1 MIYSM
6 TGYGKVVLEL
16 NAKTVR
22 IEIKSLNSKSLDL
35 NVRMPNDYRPKELE
49 LRKIIGS
56 RLKRGKIDVSFYVDI
71 EKAKNPTKINTSIVK
86 NYMDQL
92 SNISGGGQNLDL
104 LRMAIKMPDSI
115 GAEKEEIDEQEW
127 SLIISGAED
136 ALNKIENY
144 RKDEGKALY
153 SDFSNR
159 LNNIKSLLKKAVEID
174 PERIKKVRERLTKSV
189 LELKEKIDQNRFE
202 QELIYYIEKL
212 DINEEKIRLD
222 NHLDYFFKTLNQNQ
236 SNGKKLGFI
245 TQEIGREI
253 NTIGSKANY
262 APMQKIVVQM
272 KDELE
277 KIKEQLLN
285 VL

>member
-92 SNISGGGQNLDL
+92 SNISGGGRNLDL
-104 LRMAIKMPDSI
+104 LKMAIKMPDSI
-115 GAEKEEIDEQEW
+115 SAEKEEIDEQEW
-127 SLIISGAED
+127 SLIISGAEN

-153 SDFSNR
+153 NDFSNR

-222 NHLDYFFKTLNQNQ
+222 SHLDYFFKTLNQNQ
-236 SNGKKLGFI
+236 SSGKKLGFI
-245 TQEIGREI
+245 AQEIGREI

>member
-35 NVRMPNDYRPKELE
+35 NVRMPNEYRPKELE

-56 RLKRGKIDVSFYVDI
+56 RLRRGKIDVSFYVDI

-92 SNISGGGQNLDL
+92 SNISGGGRNLDL

-115 GAEKEEIDEQEW
+115 SAEKEEIDEQEW

-144 RKDEGKALY
+144 RKEEGKALY

-245 TQEIGREI
+245 AQEIGREI

>member
-1 MIYSM
+1 M

-92 SNISGGGQNLDL
+92 SNISGGGRNLDL
-104 LRMAIKMPDSI
+104 LKMAIKMPDSI
-115 GAEKEEIDEQEW
+115 SAEKEEIDEQEW

-245 TQEIGREI
+245 AQEIGREI

-262 APMQKIVVQM
+262 APMQKVVVQM

>member
-1 MIYSM
+1 M

-56 RLKRGKIDVSFYVDI
+56 SLKRGKIDVSFYVDI

-92 SNISGGGQNLDL
+92 SNISGGGRNLDL
-104 LRMAIKMPDSI
+104 LKMAIKMPDSVS
-115 GAEKEEIDEQEW
+115 AEKEEIDEQEW

-202 QELIYYIEKL
+202 QELIFYIEKL

-245 TQEIGREI
+245 AQEIGREI

>member
-92 SNISGGGQNLDL
+92 SNISGGGRNLDL
-104 LRMAIKMPDSI
+104 LKMAIKMPDSVS
-115 GAEKEEIDEQEW
+115 AEKEEIDEQEW

-153 SDFSNR
+153 SDFFNR

-245 TQEIGREI
+245 AQEIGREI

>member
-35 NVRMPNDYRPKELE
+35 NVRMPSDYRPKELE

-71 EKAKNPTKINTSIVK
+71 EKAKNPTKINTSVVK

-92 SNISGGGQNLDL
+92 SNISGGGRNLDL

-115 GAEKEEIDEQEW
+115 SAEKEEIDEQEW
-127 SLIISGAED
+127 SLIINGAED

-245 TQEIGREI
+245 AQEIGREI

>member
-1 MIYSM
+1 M
-6 TGYGKVVLEL
+6 TGYGNVVLEL
-16 NAKTVR
+16 NSKTVR

-92 SNISGGGQNLDL
+92 SNISGGGRNLDL
-104 LRMAIKMPDSI
+104 LKMAIKMPDSI
-115 GAEKEEIDEQEW
+115 SAEKEEIDEQEW

-245 TQEIGREI
+245 AQEIGREI

>member
-1 MIYSM
+1 MIHSM

-35 NVRMPNDYRPKELE
+35 NVRMPSDYRPKELE

-92 SNISGGGQNLDL
+92 SNLSGGGRNLDL

-115 GAEKEEIDEQEW
+115 SAEKEEIDEQEW
-127 SLIISGAED
+127 SLIINGVED

-153 SDFSNR
+153 SDFSSR
-159 LNNIKSLLKKAVEID
+159 LNKIKSLLKKAVEID

-189 LELKEKIDQNRFE
+189 LELKEKIDQNRLE

-222 NHLDYFFKTLNQNQ
+222 NHLDYFFKTLNQ
-236 SNGKKLGFI
+236 
-245 TQEIGREI
+245 TQ
-253 NTIGSKANY
+253 
-262 APMQKIVVQM
+262 
-272 KDELE
+272 
-277 KIKEQLLN
+277 
-285 VL
+285 

>member
-1 MIYSM
+1 M

-16 NAKTVR
+16 TAKTVR

-71 EKAKNPTKINTSIVK
+71 EKAKNPTKINTPIVK

-92 SNISGGGQNLDL
+92 SNISGGGRNLDL

-115 GAEKEEIDEQEW
+115 SAEKEEIDEQEW

-245 TQEIGREI
+245 AQEIGREI

>member
-1 MIYSM
+1 M

-35 NVRMPNDYRPKELE
+35 NVRMPNEYRPKELE

-56 RLKRGKIDVSFYVDI
+56 RLRRGKIDVSFYVDI
-71 EKAKNPTKINTSIVK
+71 EKAKNPTKINTSVVK

-104 LRMAIKMPDSI
+104 LKMAIKMPDSFS
-115 GAEKEEIDEQEW
+115 AEKEEIDEQEW
-127 SLIISGAED
+127 SLIINGAED

-245 TQEIGREI
+245 AQEIGREI

>member
-35 NVRMPNDYRPKELE
+35 NVRMPNEYRPKELE

-56 RLKRGKIDVSFYVDI
+56 RLRRGKIDVSFYVDI
-71 EKAKNPTKINTSIVK
+71 EKAKNPTKINTSVVK

-104 LRMAIKMPDSI
+104 LKMAIKMPDSI
-115 GAEKEEIDEQEW
+115 SAEKEEIDEQEW

-144 RKDEGKALY
+144 RKEEGKALY

-245 TQEIGREI
+245 AQEIGREI

>member
-1 MIYSM
+1 M

-16 NAKTVR
+16 NSKTVR

-71 EKAKNPTKINTSIVK
+71 EKAKNPTKINTPIVK

-92 SNISGGGQNLDL
+92 SNISGGGRNLDL

-115 GAEKEEIDEQEW
+115 SAEKEEIDEQEW
-127 SLIISGAED
+127 SLIINGAED

-245 TQEIGREI
+245 AQEIGREI

>member
-1 MIYSM
+1 M

-92 SNISGGGQNLDL
+92 SNISGGGRNLDL

-115 GAEKEEIDEQEW
+115 SAEKEEIDEQEW
-127 SLIISGAED
+127 SLIINGAED

-245 TQEIGREI
+245 AQEIGREI

>member
-1 MIYSM
+1 M

-35 NVRMPNDYRPKELE
+35 NVRMPNEYRPKELE

-56 RLKRGKIDVSFYVDI
+56 RLRRGKIDVSFYVDI

-92 SNISGGGQNLDL
+92 SNISGGGRNLDL
-104 LRMAIKMPDSI
+104 LKMAIKMPDSI
-115 GAEKEEIDEQEW
+115 SAEKEEIDEQEW

-245 TQEIGREI
+245 AQEIGREI

>member
-56 RLKRGKIDVSFYVDI
+56 RLRRGKIDVSFYVDI

-92 SNISGGGQNLDL
+92 SNISGGGRNLDL

-115 GAEKEEIDEQEW
+115 SAEKEEIDEQEW
-127 SLIISGAED
+127 SLIINGAED

-245 TQEIGREI
+245 AQEIGREI

>member
-1 MIYSM
+1 M

-92 SNISGGGQNLDL
+92 SNISGGGRNLDL

-115 GAEKEEIDEQEW
+115 SAEKEEIDEQEW

-245 TQEIGREI
+245 AQEIGREI

>member
-35 NVRMPNDYRPKELE
+35 NVRMPSDYRPKELE

-104 LRMAIKMPDSI
+104 LKMAIKMPDSI
-115 GAEKEEIDEQEW
+115 SAEKEEIDEQEW

-245 TQEIGREI
+245 AQEIGREI

>member
-1 MIYSM
+1 M

-49 LRKIIGS
+49 VRKIIGS

-115 GAEKEEIDEQEW
+115 SAEKEEIDEQEW

-245 TQEIGREI
+245 AQEIGREI

-285 VL
+285 AL

>member
-1 MIYSM
+1 M

-16 NAKTVR
+16 STKTVR
-22 IEIKSLNSKSLDL
+22 IEIRSLNSKSLDL
-35 NVRMPNDYRPKELE
+35 NMRMPNEYRPKELE

-56 RLKRGKIDVSFYVDI
+56 RLSRGKIDASVYVDI
-71 EKAKNPTKINTSIVK
+71 EKSKNPTKINTSAVK

-92 SNISGGGQNLDL
+92 KNISNGTSLDFL
-104 LRMAIKMPDSI
+104 KMAIKMPDSI
-115 GAEKEEIDEQEW
+115 NAEKEEIDEQEW
-127 SLIISGAED
+127 SLIINGIQD
-136 ALNKIENY
+136 ALKKIENY
-144 RKDEGKALY
+144 RKDEGEALHN
-153 SDFSNR
+153 DFSNR
-159 LNNIKSLLKKAVEID
+159 INSIKSLLKQTIEID
-174 PERIKKVRERLTKSV
+174 PDRIKKVRERLNKSV
-189 LELKEKIDQNRFE
+189 LDLKENIDQNRFE

-222 NHLDYFFKTLNQNQ
+222 NHLDYFFETLNQNQ

-245 TQEIGREI
+245 AQEIGREI
-253 NTIGSKANY
+253 NTLGSKANY

>member
-56 RLKRGKIDVSFYVDI
+56 RLRRGKIDVSFYVDI

-115 GAEKEEIDEQEW
+115 SAEKEEIDEQEW
-127 SLIISGAED
+127 SLIINGAED

-245 TQEIGREI
+245 AQEIGREI

>member
-16 NAKTVR
+16 NAKTVG

-92 SNISGGGQNLDL
+92 SNISGGGRNLDL
-104 LRMAIKMPDSI
+104 LKMAIKMPDSVS
-115 GAEKEEIDEQEW
+115 AEKEEIDEQEW

-159 LNNIKSLLKKAVEID
+159 LNKIKSLLKKAVEID

-222 NHLDYFFKTLNQNQ
+222 NHLDYFFNTLNQNQ

-245 TQEIGREI
+245 AQEIGREI

>member
-1 MIYSM
+1 M

-16 NAKTVR
+16 SAKTVR
-22 IEIKSLNSKSLDL
+22 IEIRSLNSKSLDL
-35 NVRMPNDYRPKELE
+35 NMRMPNEYRPKELE

-56 RLKRGKIDVSFYVDI
+56 RLSRGKIDVSFYVDI
-71 EKAKNPTKINTSIVK
+71 EKSKNPTIINTSAVK

-92 SNISGGGQNLDL
+92 KNISNGTSLDFL
-104 LRMAIKMPDSI
+104 KMAIKMPDSI
-115 GAEKEEIDEQEW
+115 NAEKEEIDEQEW
-127 SLIISGAED
+127 SLITNGIED
-136 ALNKIENY
+136 TLKKIENY
-144 RKDEGKALY
+144 RKDEGEALY
-153 SDFSNR
+153 NDFSNR
-159 LNNIKSLLKKAVEID
+159 INSIKSLLKQAIDID
-174 PERIKKVRERLTKSV
+174 PDRIKKVRERLNKSV
-189 LELKEKIDQNRFE
+189 LDLKENIDQNRFE

-222 NHLDYFFKTLNQNQ
+222 NHLDYFFETLNQNQ

-245 TQEIGREI
+245 AQEIGREI
-253 NTIGSKANY
+253 NTLGSKANY

>member
-16 NAKTVR
+16 TAKTIR

-35 NVRMPNDYRPKELE
+35 NVRMPNEYRPKELE

-92 SNISGGGQNLDL
+92 SNISGGGRNLDL
-104 LRMAIKMPDSI
+104 LKMAIKMPDSI
-115 GAEKEEIDEQEW
+115 SAEKEEIDEQEW

-159 LNNIKSLLKKAVEID
+159 LNKIKSLLKKAVEID

-245 TQEIGREI
+245 AQEIGREI

>member
-92 SNISGGGQNLDL
+92 SNISGGGRNLDL
-104 LRMAIKMPDSI
+104 LKMAIKMPDSVS
-115 GAEKEEIDEQEW
+115 AEKEEIDEQEW

-222 NHLDYFFKTLNQNQ
+222 NHLDYFFNTLNQNQ

-245 TQEIGREI
+245 AQEIGREI

>member
-35 NVRMPNDYRPKELE
+35 NVRMPNEYRPKELE

-104 LRMAIKMPDSI
+104 LKMAIKMPDSI
-115 GAEKEEIDEQEW
+115 SAEKEEIDEQEW

-245 TQEIGREI
+245 AQEIGREI

>member
-1 MIYSM
+1 M

-16 NAKTVR
+16 NAKTLR

-35 NVRMPNDYRPKELE
+35 NVRMPNEYRPKELE

-92 SNISGGGQNLDL
+92 SNISGGGRNLDL

-115 GAEKEEIDEQEW
+115 SAEKEEIDEQEW

-245 TQEIGREI
+245 AQEIGREI

>member
-1 MIYSM
+1 M

-16 NAKTVR
+16 TAKTVT

-35 NVRMPNDYRPKELE
+35 NVRMPNEYRPKELE

-56 RLKRGKIDVSFYVDI
+56 RLRRGKIDVSFYVDI
-71 EKAKNPTKINTSIVK
+71 EKGGNPTKINTSIVK

-92 SNISGGGQNLDL
+92 SNISGGGRNLDL

-115 GAEKEEIDEQEW
+115 SAEKEEIDEQEW
-127 SLIISGAED
+127 SLIINGAED

-153 SDFSNR
+153 NDFSSR

-245 TQEIGREI
+245 AQEIGREI